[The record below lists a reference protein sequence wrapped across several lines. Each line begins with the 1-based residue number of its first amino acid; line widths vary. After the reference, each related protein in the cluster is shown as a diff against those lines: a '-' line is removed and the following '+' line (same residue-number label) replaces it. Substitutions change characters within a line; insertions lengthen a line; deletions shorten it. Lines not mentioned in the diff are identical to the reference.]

1 MNNASRLLVI
11 AAAISQQGILSLR
24 KDFDKLMQVYEGQRY
39 SNLAEAQRGVLQIKK
54 HIQIYLK
61 SLQNLIERTVLV
73 RPVSEF
79 NEEVNKTYLTNARPQ
94 IAKLYKELDTE
105 FSKIESPDVG
115 FLFYLWAKDEL
126 SRDEYERLLETL
138 NIKYP
143 TDFSALRD
151 FSKLD
156 TYADAFNKK
165 IDYYINNRFQE
176 GTEPVKKAAT
186 KLFDAL
192 REYISKLGQGTKGKK
207 VLEDEYQ
214 APETFNFG
222 GVTWVN
228 DAYITE
234 ETFGRFIQNMK
245 PYLERLKKLMPEVLY
260 GEVYLRR
267 DKGKDFEA
275 GGKAWTEGAHYD
287 PAKDAVRVFNGN
299 LDGALLV
306 HELAHRYWFKFMS
319 GERLHRWEKF
329 FQDVVS
335 PTEYGQTSHWE
346 DFAEVVTSYVMHK
359 MGKPLPSSKL
369 YKFDRAT
376 AERFESIVG
385 RSLQAS
391 KQTR

>member
-1 MNNASRLLVI
+1 
-11 AAAISQQGILSLR
+11 
-24 KDFDKLMQVYEGQRY
+24 
-39 SNLAEAQRGVLQIKK
+39 
-54 HIQIYLK
+54 
-61 SLQNLIERTVLV
+61 
-73 RPVSEF
+73 
-79 NEEVNKTYLTNARPQ
+79 
-94 IAKLYKELDTE
+94 
-105 FSKIESPDVG
+105 VG

-126 SRDEYERLLETL
+126 SRDEYERLLDVL
-138 NIKYP
+138 GIKYP
-143 TDFSALRD
+143 MDFSALQD
-151 FSKLD
+151 FSKAEP
-156 TYADAFNKK
+156 YQDAFKKK
-165 IDYYINNRFQE
+165 IDYYINNRFGD

-192 REYISKLGQGTKGKK
+192 REYVSRLGQGTKGKK

-222 GVTWVN
+222 GMAWVN

-260 GEVYLRR
+260 GDVYLMRE
-267 DKGKDFEA
+267 KGKDFEA
-275 GGKAWTEGAHYD
+275 GGKAWTSGAHYD
-287 PAKDAVRVFNGN
+287 AAKDVVRVFNGN

-335 PTEYGQTSHWE
+335 PTEYGQTSHVE
-346 DFAEVVTSYVMHK
+346 DFAEVVAAYVMYK
-359 MGKPLPSSKL
+359 MGKPLPSSKF

-376 AERFESIVG
+376 SERFESIVG
-385 RSLQAS
+385 RSLQAGRR
-391 KQTR
+391 QLPRNPR